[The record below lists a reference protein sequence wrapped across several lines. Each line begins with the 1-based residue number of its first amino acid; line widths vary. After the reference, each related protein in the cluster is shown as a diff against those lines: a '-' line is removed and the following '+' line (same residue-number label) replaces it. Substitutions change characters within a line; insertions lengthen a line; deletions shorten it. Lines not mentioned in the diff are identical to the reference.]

1 MTILRRWATNSPRSF
16 SAVAFG
22 ISTTIAMHL
31 AWIGSAATSGLA
43 PWLTLAAGAA
53 HAVAGAITGRRLF
66 DNARTP
72 SRLAAAF
79 VGAGTSLIALA
90 VFSPLFA
97 AYLLSTNGRFSGAAS
112 YVLLPLF
119 TAFFAFLAAGWALL
133 VVSMG
138 VGCALHAIAVRSR
151 DEPTTAAMR

>member
-1 MTILRRWATNSPRSF
+1 MTILRRWAINSPRSF

-22 ISTTIAMHL
+22 ITATIAMHL

-43 PWLTLAAGAA
+43 PWLTIAAGAA
-53 HAVAGAITGRRLF
+53 HAAAGAITGRRLL
-66 DNARTP
+66 DNFRTR

-97 AYLLSTNGRFSGAAS
+97 AYLMSTNGGFSGAAS

-138 VGCALHAIAVRSR
+138 VGCALHAIAIRSR
-151 DEPTTAAMR
+151 DEPATVETS